1 MRLHG
6 GREDGADAQRPRPRP
21 RPNLLLPN
29 SREMAVACVKDGN
42 PTFHGQYDNGF
53 CDYPVHGTTASGFI
67 RRRNPRLF
75 AELVDKHGARATS

>member
-1 MRLHG
+1 
-6 GREDGADAQRPRPRP
+6 
-21 RPNLLLPN
+21 
-29 SREMAVACVKDGN
+29 MAVACVKDGN